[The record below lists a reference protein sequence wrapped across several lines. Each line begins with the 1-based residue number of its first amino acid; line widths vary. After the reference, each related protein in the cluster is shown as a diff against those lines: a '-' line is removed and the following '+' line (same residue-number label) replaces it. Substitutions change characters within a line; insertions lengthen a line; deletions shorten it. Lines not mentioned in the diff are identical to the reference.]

1 MDFKQKLINQLK
13 IIKDLYKNK
22 QYGYANFKIKLNY
35 DYLIKLAQSLVLNKN
50 IDNNYINSILE
61 SIEKIILYHNNKE
74 LGLKTDFL
82 ILNELD
88 NLINY
93 LKEIF
98 NIKNV
103 IDLDLL
109 NEMSLR
115 DLNNLVHLKIFENY
129 YLHLENLFKNNINNS
144 IKYYEKLK
152 NLIDNHAIIEDT
164 IFEPI
169 YIKIGTIEN
178 YYNGGEPNLFI
189 YEHKMLKKMLND
201 IDNLINNLI
210 SNFDYRI
217 LVDNLDRYFYL
228 RNTWEHHSLREK
240 NIFYKFL
247 DDKVS
252 NYLSTNEL
260 FEIKNQLISIF
271 D

>member
-22 QYGYANFKIKLNY
+22 KYGYANFKIKLNY
-35 DYLIKLAQSLVLNKN
+35 DYLIKLAQSLVSNEN
-50 IDNNYINSILE
+50 ADSDDISPILE

-88 NLINY
+88 NLLNY
-93 LKEIF
+93 LKK
-98 NIKNV
+98 NLDVKNV

-109 NEMSLR
+109 NQMSLR
-115 DLNNLVHLKIFENY
+115 DLNNLV
-129 YLHLENLFKNNINNS
+129 HLENLFKNNINNS
-144 IKYYEKLK
+144 IKYYDKLK

-189 YEHKMLKKMLND
+189 YEHKILKKMLND
-201 IDNLINNLI
+201 IDNLIDNLI

-217 LVDNLDRYFYL
+217 LIDNLDRYFYFK
-228 RNTWEHHSLREK
+228 NTWEHHSLREK

-260 FEIKNQLISIF
+260 FEIKNKLISIF